1 MGSGDLLPRNAEPL
15 PSQASKEAASGGKKR
30 SARTS
35 VATPRETTM
44 ATAGC
49 HPQQIPSSAVVTED
63 DKGSVIAQ
71 FYQDQVVFL
80 TGGTGF
86 IGKVLL
92 EKLLRSCPGVKQVY
106 LLVRGKSGEGP
117 EARLETMLKSKVF
130 ERLKQEQPG
139 ALHKVRAVAGDL
151 TQPNLGLSAP
161 DQATLIANV
170 SVVFH
175 SAATVKF
182 DEPLKRAV
190 QLNVLGTRR
199 VVDLC
204 KQMPNLCAL
213 VHVSTAYCNC
223 DKPEVD
229 EVIYPPPVDPQKI
242 IEAAQ
247 WMDDKM
253 MDTMS
258 GFLLGQ
264 RPNTYTLTKALAESL
279 VLDEREELPVA
290 IVRPSIVTASWRE
303 PFPGWVDNYNGF
315 TGIIVSCGLG
325 LLQSVIIEKDCIAD
339 VIPVDVV
346 ANMLISVAWNTATT
360 RPEHV
365 RVYHCTSGTL
375 QRQTWGEV
383 TATTQKLIVRHPL
396 PHVMRFPKVVLT
408 NSVAWHSL
416 NLYCLH
422 YLPACIGDL
431 ALQLIGRKPRFLSL
445 YQKVRKGIDV
455 VQYFTTHG
463 WLFRSNNVVALVED
477 LSQTDKQLFNFDV
490 RNLEWY
496 LYWEQYVLGIRKYLF
511 KAEVSKLPEARKHM
525 KWLYIM
531 HLCLNLLV
539 VTFVW
544 RLLMTRSQT
553 ARNLCYFMLTFAMRL
568 CKMLPSLRTL

>member
-1 MGSGDLLPRNAEPL
+1 MGSSGLLPAKAEQPS
-15 PSQASKEAASGGKKR
+15 SQAHNEATRAAKER
-30 SARTS
+30 SSSTS
-35 VATPRETTM
+35 PYVVATCGETTM
-44 ATAGC
+44 AAAGC
-49 HPQQIPSSAVVTED
+49 QAQQTPPSAVAIED
-63 DKGSVIAQ
+63 AKGSMIAQ

-139 ALHKVRAVAGDL
+139 ALEKVRAVAGDL
-151 TQPNLGLSAP
+151 TQPNLGLSTT
-161 DQATLIANV
+161 DQATLVANV

-182 DEPLKRAV
+182 DEPLK
-190 QLNVLGTRR
+190 
-199 VVDLC
+199 
-204 KQMPNLCAL
+204 
-213 VHVSTAYCNC
+213 
-223 DKPEVD
+223 
-229 EVIYPPPVDPQKI
+229 
-242 IEAAQ
+242 

-279 VLDEREELPVA
+279 VLDEREKLPVA

-325 LLQSVIIEKDCIAD
+325 LLQSVIVEKDRIAD

-346 ANMLISVAWNTATT
+346 ANMLISVAWHTATT

-396 PHVMRFPKVVLT
+396 PHVMRFPKVALT
-408 NSVAWHSL
+408 NSAAWHSL

-431 ALQLIGRKPRFLSL
+431 ALQLIGRKPRFISL
-445 YQKVRKGIDV
+445 YHKVRKGIDV
-455 VQYFTTHG
+455 VQYFTTNG
-463 WLFRSNNVVALVED
+463 WLFRSNNVVALVDE
-477 LSQTDKQLFNFDV
+477 LSSTDKQLFNFDV

-496 LYWEQYVLGIRKYLF
+496 LYWEQYILGIRKYLF

>member
-1 MGSGDLLPRNAEPL
+1 MAAE
-15 PSQASKEAASGGKKR
+15 
-30 SARTS
+30 
-35 VATPRETTM
+35 
-44 ATAGC
+44 GC
-49 HPQQIPSSAVVTED
+49 QPQQSPSSAVVPEGKD
-63 DKGSVIAQ
+63 ASEIAQ

-92 EKLLRSCPGVKQVY
+92 EKVLRSCPGVKQVY

-117 EARLETMLKSKVF
+117 GARLETMLKSKVF

-139 ALHKVRAVAGDL
+139 ALEKVKAVAGDL
-151 TQPNLGLSAP
+151 TQPNLGLSTN
-161 DQATLIANV
+161 DQDTLVANV

-229 EVIYPPPVDPQKI
+229 EVIYPPPVDPKKI

-279 VLDEREELPVA
+279 VLDEREKLPVA

-303 PFPGWVDNYNGF
+303 PFPGWIDNYNGF
-315 TGIIVSCGLG
+315 TGVIVSCGTG
-325 LLQSVIIEKDCIAD
+325 LLQSVIVEKDFLAD
-339 VIPVDVV
+339 VIPVDIV
-346 ANMLISVAWNTATT
+346 ANMLISVAWHTATR

-375 QRQTWGEV
+375 QQQTWAEV
-383 TATTQKLIVRHPL
+383 TTTTQKLIVRHPL
-396 PHVMRFPKVVLT
+396 PHVLRFPKVALT
-408 NSVAWHSL
+408 NSPMWHNLS
-416 NLYCLH
+416 LYCLH
-422 YLPACIGDL
+422 YVPAFMGDL
-431 ALQLIGRKPRFLSL
+431 ALQLIGRKPRFVPL
-445 YQKVRKGIDV
+445 YYKVRKGIDV
-455 VQYFTTHG
+455 VQYFTTHS
-463 WLFRSNNVVALVED
+463 WLFRSNNVVALVDE
-477 LSQTDKQLFNFDV
+477 LSATDKQLFNFDV

-496 LYWEQYVLGIRKYLF
+496 LYWEQYILGIRKYLF

-531 HLCLNLLV
+531 HLLLNLLL

-568 CKMLPSLRTL
+568 CKMLPFLRPQ

>member
-1 MGSGDLLPRNAEPL
+1 MNETI
-15 PSQASKEAASGGKKR
+15 GKSPGR
-30 SARTS
+30 RESAM
-35 VATPRETTM
+35 ETT
-44 ATAGC
+44 GRQP
-49 HPQQIPSSAVVTED
+49 HQGPSSAVVDEAD
-63 DKGSVIAQ
+63 GGSQIAQ
-71 FYQDQVVFL
+71 FYQDQVVFI

-117 EARLETMLKSKVF
+117 ETRLEAMIKSKVF

-139 ALHKVRAVAGDL
+139 ALDKVKAVAGDL
-151 TQPNLGLSAP
+151 TQPNLGLNAT
-161 DQATLIANV
+161 DQATLVAKV

-199 VVDLC
+199 VVELC
-204 KQMPNLCAL
+204 KKMPNLRAL

-229 EVIYPPPVDPQKI
+229 EVVYPPPVDPKKI

-279 VLDEREELPVA
+279 VLDERETLPVV

-325 LLQSVIIEKDCIAD
+325 LLQSVIVEKDCIAD

-346 ANMLISVAWNTATT
+346 ANMLISVAWHTATT

-375 QRQTWGEV
+375 QQQTWAEV
-383 TATTQKLIVRHPL
+383 TTTTQELIVRHPL
-396 PHVMRFPKVVLT
+396 PHVMRFPRVSLT
-408 NSVAWHSL
+408 NNPLWHNV
-416 NLYCLH
+416 NLFCFH
-422 YLPACIGDL
+422 YLPACVGDL
-431 ALQLIGRKPRFLSL
+431 ALQLIGRKPRLVPL

-463 WLFRSNNVVALVED
+463 WLFRSNNVVALVDD
-477 LSQTDKQLFNFDV
+477 LSPTDKQLFNFDV
-490 RNLEWY
+490 RNLQWF

-525 KWLYIM
+525 KWLYIL
-531 HLCLNLLV
+531 HLFLNLLL

-553 ARNLCYFMLTFAMRL
+553 ARNLCYFMLTFALRL
-568 CKMLPSLRTL
+568 CKLLPPLRSL

>member
-431 ALQLIGRKPRFLSL
+431 ALQLIGRKPRRFERALMLCSILQLTGGCSDQTMWWHLWRTCPRQISSYSTLMCETWSGTCIGNSMYWVFASTSL
-445 YQKVRKGIDV
+445 RLKCP
-455 VQYFTTHG
+455 
-463 WLFRSNNVVALVED
+463 S
-477 LSQTDKQLFNFDV
+477 S
-490 RNLEWY
+490 
-496 LYWEQYVLGIRKYLF
+496 
-511 KAEVSKLPEARKHM
+511 RKHES
-525 KWLYIM
+525 
-531 HLCLNLLV
+531 
-539 VTFVW
+539 T
-544 RLLMTRSQT
+544 
-553 ARNLCYFMLTFAMRL
+553 
-568 CKMLPSLRTL
+568 